1 MPSHNYFHYSMPFEV
16 PADINKVSFPNI
28 IASLSVRDIVH
39 ILNRVENQIDST
51 NIVFDSFYEYILWEK
66 YSMNNDLV
74 AFIECLNI
82 NLNNFIHVPR

>member
-66 YSMNNDLV
+66 SSMNNDLV
-74 AFIECLNI
+74 AFIECLNT
-82 NLNNFIHVPR
+82 NKKKLYLFY